1 MPAREA
7 RLSQDDVTAAGPRG
21 SLSIRTVAMPADTN
35 PRGDIFGG
43 WLLAQMDI
51 AGGIAASARADGR
64 CATIAVE
71 TMKFH
76 QPVHVGD
83 VLSVYAE
90 VVRVGRTS
98 LACHIEA
105 WVARLGQGR
114 PMRVTEGTFT
124 YVAIGSDGRPR
135 PVPQEIGTA

>member
-1 MPAREA
+1 M
-7 RLSQDDVTAAGPRG
+7 DDNPRSGPSG
-21 SLSIRTVAMPADTN
+21 GLSIRTVAMPADTN

-64 CATIAVE
+64 CATVAVE

-76 QPVHVGD
+76 QPVHIGD

-90 VVRVGRTS
+90 VVRIGRTS

-105 WVARLGQGR
+105 WVARLGQGQPILGSCPVEWCSWR
-114 PMRVTEGTFT
+114 LLSALFGGAGPISVPRRVG
-124 YVAIGSDGRPR
+124 
-135 PVPQEIGTA
+135 